1 MPRFTKPRKVEEVER
16 SCDGTI
22 AFKGRHPIT
31 YTVLEGLFHLP
42 LIDAARQVGL
52 STTTFKKACRLLNL
66 ERWPFRKMNKKMK
79 AKHAVTGYA
88 IGVPMP
94 RQPTT
99 EACGWEHGDT
109 MPLDAGPPGGW
120 LFGEDKQ
127 DLSYLA
133 LEADPPGGWLCG
145 EDKHDLSCVEAVM
158 DYLDGPLAKTFD
170 FMFVDEE

>member
-1 MPRFTKPRKVEEVER
+1 MER
-16 SCDGTI
+16 SCVTFRSPRRKEGDDRGVGHLT
-22 AFKGRHPIT
+22 RRPLT
-31 YTVLEGLFHLP
+31 YAALEGLFHLP
-42 LIDAARQVGL
+42 LIDAARQAGL

-66 ERWPFRKMNKKMK
+66 ERWPFRKMKN

-88 IGVPMP
+88 IGVSMP

-133 LEADPPGGWLCG
+133 LEEGPPGGWARLFG

-158 DYLDGPLAKTFD
+158 DYIDGPLAKNFD